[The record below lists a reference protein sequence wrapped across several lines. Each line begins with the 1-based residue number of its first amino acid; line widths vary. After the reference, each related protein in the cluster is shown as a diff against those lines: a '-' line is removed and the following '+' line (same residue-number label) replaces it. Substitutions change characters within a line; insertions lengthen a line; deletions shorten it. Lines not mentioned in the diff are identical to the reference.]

1 MKIKEIVIVTGLSGG
16 GKSSAL
22 KVFEDMNYY
31 TIDNFPLGLDK
42 ALFDIQ
48 IEKLAIG
55 VDIRTFKTTKDFFDF
70 IDLIKEKNIKYNI
83 IFLKAEKNVILGRYN
98 LSRRAHPLKRNSLL
112 ESIEEEIKILF
123 SVKEISNYII
133 DTTHLK
139 PTELEAKIREQIK
152 IDEKKLNVHIQSFGF
167 KYGIPLDS
175 DLIFDVRFMPN
186 PYYIPELKEKNGYD
200 KEIIDYVMKNHENL
214 EFCEYLKNMLLFL
227 IPKYIKEGKKHLT
240 ISIGCSG
247 GKHRS
252 VVVAN
257 NLSEDL
263 KHLDYLNLYINH
275 REKNVGHW

>member
-1 MKIKEIVIVTGLSGG
+1 
-16 GKSSAL
+16 
-22 KVFEDMNYY
+22 
-31 TIDNFPLGLDK
+31 
-42 ALFDIQ
+42 
-48 IEKLAIG
+48 
-55 VDIRTFKTTKDFFDF
+55 
-70 IDLIKEKNIKYNI
+70 
-83 IFLKAEKNVILGRYN
+83 
-98 LSRRAHPLKRNSLL
+98 
-112 ESIEEEIKILF
+112 EIKILF

-133 DTTHLK
+133 DTTRLK
-139 PTELEAKIREQIK
+139 ATELEEKIREQIK

-252 VVVAN
+252 VAVAN

-263 KHLDYLNLYINH
+263 KHLDYLNSYINH

>member
-16 GKSSAL
+16 GKSTAL

-133 DTTHLK
+133 DTTRLK
-139 PTELEAKIREQIK
+139 ATELEEKIREQIK

-252 VVVAN
+252 VAVAN

-263 KHLDYLNLYINH
+263 KHLDYLNSYINH

>member
-16 GKSSAL
+16 GKSTAL

-55 VDIRTFKTTKDFFDF
+55 VDIRTFKTTK
-70 IDLIKEKNIKYNI
+70 EKKIKYSI

-139 PTELEAKIREQIK
+139 TTELESKIREQIK

-186 PYYIPELKEKNGYD
+186 PYYITELKEKNGYD
-200 KEIIDYVMKNHENL
+200 KEIIDYVMSNKENL

-252 VVVAN
+252 VTVAN